1 VLRGDLLWPAR
12 EQVPG
17 LLAQL
22 FASESACTLYQRGCN
37 LTNGMYDIYIYIY
50 IYICVCVCVCVC
62 VCARARACTHGMHLR
77 MYGKVTLS
85 YLVKVRFLY
94 LLE

>member
-1 VLRGDLLWPAR
+1 MHKIG
-12 EQVPG
+12 
-17 LLAQL
+17 
-22 FASESACTLYQRGCN
+22 
-37 LTNGMYDIYIYIY
+37 DIYIYIY
-50 IYICVCVCVCVC
+50 VCVCV
-62 VCARARACTHGMHLR
+62 CTHGMHLR